1 VATRSLDVLAT
12 PSADGVV
19 VRTLAPGT
27 TVSVLLTDNGWD
39 LIAKDGVQLG
49 YVLANGLALLQ

>member
-1 VATRSLDVLAT
+1 MI
-12 PSADGVV
+12 

-27 TVSVLLTDNGWD
+27 TVSVVLTDKGWD

-49 YVLANGLALLQ
+49 YVLATGLALPLGDGA